1 MRAYALEA
9 DQDPFHALRGLFA
22 KAVEWLGGDESAGL
36 AHGELETQIATRFWD
51 LARQA
56 VQDHLDL
63 RAADEQI
70 LTDVVDAEA
79 VPRGRVETGRERV
92 LATVFG
98 AVVVDRLAYRQRGCS
113 DLHPADAVL
122 NLPVGMHSHG
132 LRRLAAV
139 EATRGS
145 FGQAVEAIARAT
157 RQRIGKRQVEA
168 LTVRAAA
175 DVEGFYDQ
183 RRPQPCAD
191 GVVLAMSADAKGVVM
206 RREALRETTA
216 KAQASKKLTSRLS
229 AGEKSNRKRMAEV
242 VSVFDS
248 VPAVRTADD
257 ILPAV
262 GRDVRPGPVTSGKWL
277 AASVEHDAA
286 QVIATMF
293 AEATRRDPEHQR
305 TWICLL
311 DGNAHQIDRVNAEA
325 RARTVTVTIIVD
337 FIHVLEYLW
346 GAAWCLHPR
355 ADPAAETWVH
365 DQARRVLTGR
375 TDQVITELSAHATN
389 SPANAAQAGIDR
401 AARYLTNQQPYL
413 DYPTALARG
422 WPIATG
428 VIEGACRHL
437 VKDRL
442 DITGARWG
450 LESAE
455 AVLKLRALISNGD
468 LDAYWSYH
476 LDQEHQRIHK
486 ARYANN
492 IIPEP

>member
-9 DQDPFHALRGLFA
+9 GQDPFGALRGLFA
-22 KAVEWLGGDESAGL
+22 KAVDWLGDNESAGL
-36 AHGELETQIATRFWD
+36 AHGDLETQVAARFWD

-63 RAADEQI
+63 RAEREEI
-70 LTDVVDAEA
+70 LPEVVDADE
-79 VPRGRVETGRERV
+79 VGRGRAETGRERV
-92 LATVFG
+92 LATIFG
-98 AVVVDRLAYRQRGCS
+98 DVVVDRIAYRERGCP

-122 NLPVGMHSHG
+122 NLPAEMHSHG

-145 FGQAVEAIARAT
+145 FTQAVEAIRRAT
-157 RQRIGKRQVEA
+157 RQRVGKRQVEA

-175 DVEGFYDQ
+175 DVEGFYAQ
-183 RRPQPCAD
+183 RRPQGSPDA
-191 GVVLAMSADAKGVVM
+191 VVLAMSADAKGVVM
-206 RREALRETTA
+206 RREALREGTA
-216 KAQASKKLTSRLS
+216 KAQASQKLATRLS

-248 VPAVRTADD
+248 VPAVRTVDD
-257 ILPAV
+257 ILPAR
-262 GRDVRPGPVTSGKWL
+262 GQDTRPGPVTGGKWL
-277 AASVEHDAA
+277 AASVAREAA
-286 QVIATMF
+286 QVITAMF
-293 AEATRRDPEHQR
+293 DEATRRDPDHRR

-325 RARTVTVTIIVD
+325 QARTVTVTIIVD

-346 GAAWCLHPR
+346 GAAWCRYPR

-365 DQARRVLTGR
+365 DQARRVLSGNVDEVISELTRHTTGLAD
-375 TDQVITELSAHATN
+375 TKQT
-389 SPANAAQAGIDR
+389 GIAR
-401 AARYLTNQQPYL
+401 AVRYLTNQRPYL
-413 DYPTALARG
+413 DYPTALAQG

-450 LESAE
+450 LDSAE

-468 LDAYWSYH
+468 LDDYWSYH
-476 LDQEHQRIHK
+476 LSQEHHRVHK

-492 IIPEP
+492 TVPEP

>member
-1 MRAYALEA
+1 VRAYALEA
-9 DQDPFHALRGLFA
+9 NQDPFHALRGLFA

-36 AHGELETQIATRFWD
+36 AHGDLETQIATRFWD

-122 NLPVGMHSHG
+122 NLPLEMHSHG

-145 FGQAVEAIARAT
+145 FGQAVEAIGRAT

-168 LTVRAAA
+168 LTVRAAS

-183 RRPQPCAD
+183 RRPQSCAD

-257 ILPAV
+257 ILPAAD
-262 GRDVRPGPVTSGKWL
+262 REVRPGPATSGGWPRVCNTKRRRSSPPCSPRPP
-277 AASVEHDAA
+277 AATPNTNGPGSAYWT
-286 QVIATMF
+286 ATPIRSTGSTPKPERATSPSRSLSTSSTCSNTSGARPGVF
-293 AEATRRDPEHQR
+293 TPEPTRR
-305 TWICLL
+305 
-311 DGNAHQIDRVNAEA
+311 
-325 RARTVTVTIIVD
+325 
-337 FIHVLEYLW
+337 
-346 GAAWCLHPR
+346 PR
-355 ADPAAETWVH
+355 PGST
-365 DQARRVLTGR
+365 T
-375 TDQVITELSAHATN
+375 
-389 SPANAAQAGIDR
+389 
-401 AARYLTNQQPYL
+401 
-413 DYPTALARG
+413 
-422 WPIATG
+422 
-428 VIEGACRHL
+428 
-437 VKDRL
+437 RL
-442 DITGARWG
+442 GG
-450 LESAE
+450 S
-455 AVLKLRALISNGD
+455 
-468 LDAYWSYH
+468 
-476 LDQEHQRIHK
+476 
-486 ARYANN
+486 
-492 IIPEP
+492 